1 MRILLLIFISF
12 PIFSGA
18 QVNRSANEL
27 AREQVQEYIVTMIFK
42 AKPYKPI
49 YYGELT
55 PQNQPHS
62 EIVWSIHHK
71 FEIVDSQF
79 VSDKKVA
86 VIKPYNFSFF
96 LDKKLKVIGAESF
109 LRE

>member
-1 MRILLLIFISF
+1 MRILLLILISF
-12 PIFSGA
+12 PLFPRA

-27 AREQVQEYIVTMIFK
+27 AREKVQEYIVTLIFK

-49 YYGELT
+49 YYGELK
-55 PQNQPHS
+55 PENRHSS
-62 EIVWSIHHK
+62 EIAWSMQHK